1 MCGMESAD
9 LLKLL
14 GGGSTVGALLFLLY
28 LVGMRIVAALDRIAT
43 KVDDHGSRLE
53 RVEVKLDF
61 ALGEQDEQP
70 RRTRTPAR
78 GVPVPR

>member
-1 MCGMESAD
+1 MESAD

-61 ALGEQDEQP
+61 ALEQDEP
-70 RRTRTPAR
+70 RRRTPAR
-78 GVPVPR
+78 GVPVSR